1 MCPIRTFKPMT
12 STSLHPTPAPNPP
25 AISARGLSK
34 TFGSGETT
42 VHALRMLNLDIEAG
56 RITAIMG
63 RSGSGKSTLLQMLA
77 GLDRPTSGS
86 VRLRGDEITGLRD
99 DELTRLRR
107 TRMGFVF
114 QAFNLLPALDARE
127 NIELPFRLAGRQIDL
142 NTRGWIEQL
151 IERLGLGPR
160 LTHRPAELSGGQ
172 QQRVAIARALA
183 THPDV
188 VFADEPTGALDSAT
202 SADVLDLLATLARE
216 EGQTVVLVTH
226 DDDAARRAERVV
238 RLEDGRIE
246 DDVLNPVAAGAQV
259 RR

>member
-1 MCPIRTFKPMT
+1 MT
-12 STSLHPTPAPNPP
+12 STSVHTSAPP

-34 TFGSGETT
+34 TFGSGEAT
-42 VHALRMLNLDIEAG
+42 VHALRGVDLDIERG

-86 VRLRGDEITGLRD
+86 VRLGGDDITGLD
-99 DELTRLRR
+99 DDALTRMRR
-107 TRMGFVF
+107 IRMGFVF

-127 NIELPFRLAGRQIDL
+127 NLELPFRLAGARIDPP
-142 NTRGWIEQL
+142 TREWIEQL

-183 THPDV
+183 TRPDV

-202 SADVLDLLATLARE
+202 SADVLDLLASLARE

-226 DDDAARRAERVV
+226 DEDAARRAERVV

-246 DDVLNPVAAGAQV
+246 DDVLNPVVVGAQV
-259 RR
+259 QR

>member
-1 MCPIRTFKPMT
+1 MT
-12 STSLHPTPAPNPP
+12 STFIETSAAP

-42 VHALRMLNLDIEAG
+42 VHALRTLDLDIERG

-86 VRLRGDEITGLRD
+86 VRLGGDEITGLGD

-246 DDVLNPVAAGAQV
+246 DDVLNPVAAGTQV

>member
-1 MCPIRTFKPMT
+1 MT
-12 STSLHPTPAPNPP
+12 STFMETSAAP

-42 VHALRMLNLDIEAG
+42 VHALRTLNLDIERG

-86 VRLRGDEITGLRD
+86 VRLGGDELTGLD
-99 DELTRLRR
+99 DDALTRLRR

-246 DDVLNPVAAGAQV
+246 DDVLNPVAVGAQV

>member
-1 MCPIRTFKPMT
+1 MT
-12 STSLHPTPAPNPP
+12 STSVHTFAPP

-42 VHALRMLNLDIEAG
+42 VHALRNLDLDIERG

-86 VRLRGDEITGLRD
+86 VRLGGDDITGLGD

-160 LTHRPAELSGGQ
+160 LTHRPSELSGGQ

-202 SADVLDLLATLARE
+202 STDVLDLLAALARE

-246 DDVLNPVAAGAQV
+246 DDVLNPVAVGTQV

>member
-1 MCPIRTFKPMT
+1 MT
-12 STSLHPTPAPNPP
+12 STFMETSAAP

-42 VHALRMLNLDIEAG
+42 VHALRTLNLDIERG

-86 VRLRGDEITGLRD
+86 VRLGGDELTGLD
-99 DELTRLRR
+99 DDALTRLRR

>member
-1 MCPIRTFKPMT
+1 MIRLRGVTKAFRDAGGEVPILRGVD
-12 STSLHPTPAPNPP
+12 LDVAAGELV
-25 AISARGLSK
+25 AIVGP
-34 TFGSGETT
+34 
-42 VHALRMLNLDIEAG
+42 
-56 RITAIMG
+56 
-63 RSGSGKSTLLQMLA
+63 SGSGKSTLLYVA
-77 GLDRPTSGS
+77 GALDRDFGGEATVAGKP
-86 VRLRGDEITGLRD
+86 LRGLSEPDRAELRN
-99 DELTRLRR
+99 RAV
-107 TRMGFVF
+107 GFVF

-127 NIELPFRLAGRQIDL
+127 NLELPFRLAGARIDPP
-142 NTRGWIEQL
+142 TREWIEQL

-183 THPDV
+183 TRPDV

-226 DDDAARRAERVV
+226 DEDAARRAERVV

-246 DDVLNPVAAGAQV
+246 DDVLNPVVVGAQV
-259 RR
+259 QR

>member
-1 MCPIRTFKPMT
+1 MT
-12 STSLHPTPAPNPP
+12 STFMETSAAP

-42 VHALRMLNLDIEAG
+42 VHALRTLNLDIERG

-86 VRLRGDEITGLRD
+86 VRLGGDEITGLPD

>member
-1 MCPIRTFKPMT
+1 MT
-12 STSLHPTPAPNPP
+12 STFMETSAAP

-42 VHALRMLNLDIEAG
+42 VHALRTLNLDIERG

-86 VRLRGDEITGLRD
+86 VRLGGDEITGLPD

-188 VFADEPTGALDSAT
+188 VCADEPTGALDSAT